1 MKVQVIF
8 HSVYGHVWK
17 LAEAVAEGARGV
29 SGAEVEVMQVREM
42 LNEDILA
49 KMGATEAKRA
59 FAHVPFAEPQRMAE
73 ADAVI
78 LGVGTR
84 FGLITASMQAFIDAT
99 GGLWQTGAL
108 VGKVGS
114 AFSSTASQHGGQETT
129 LVRLHTFFLHQ
140 GMVVAGCPYAA
151 PELLTMTEMTGGTP
165 YGATTVTGPRGERMP
180 SANELAIARFQ
191 GWGGAGSAGRLAAT

>member
-1 MKVQVIF
+1 MKVQIIF

-29 SGAEVEVMQVREM
+29 SGAEVEVMQVREI
-42 LNEDILA
+42 LTEEILA
-49 KMGATEAKRA
+49 KMGATEAKKA
-59 FAHVPFAEPQRMAE
+59 FAHVPFAEPAKLAE
-73 ADAVI
+73 ADAII

-84 FGLITASMQAFIDAT
+84 YGLITASMQAFIDAT
-99 GGLWQTGAL
+99 GGLWGSGAL

-129 LVRLHTFFLHQ
+129 LARLHTFFLHQ

-151 PELLTMTEMTGGTP
+151 QELLTISEMSGGTP
-165 YGATTVTGPRGERMP
+165 YGATTITGPRGERMP

-191 GWGGAGSAGRLAAT
+191 GKFVAGVAGKLSR